1 MFSDGGALTLCG
13 SRDFM
18 RSLRGWLLVLWLML
32 AVSAVVTGYLLIG
45 SFRQSAAAQVMSQE
59 GR

>member
-1 MFSDGGALTLCG
+1 
-13 SRDFM
+13 M

-45 SFRQSAAAQVMSQE
+45 SFRHPPQL
-59 GR
+59 R

>member
-45 SFRQSAAAQVMSQE
+45 SFRHPPQL
-59 GR
+59 R